1 MTTETLWKQ
10 VSLDLQKEIGQACFL
25 STFSNSTLFEES
37 PASKK
42 PASRKPASEKSAS
55 KKPASRKPASEKSGL
70 ENSKGLTA
78 AYPSQK
84 QGSCVSNSLIPQ
96 SATGVA
102 PKARAGKDRGGRE
115 LASRDVVALASQ
127 DDEAESEETPSLLLV
142 VPNKFTRDNIS
153 SKYLKILKRI
163 IAKYLQSPDEEI
175 SLSIQIRQVTDAIPL
190 PTDFTSVLPQEQ
202 FGNRFS
208 DSRSR
213 DARLFSGGDD
223 WGSPTQRSNGALPGG
238 HSTLA
243 DNNGTLS
250 RGQEVGFNHEMR
262 GDFSPGP
269 NNEPNQNYNRHY
281 KATPN
286 YNSSAGQNLP
296 DLQKTPP
303 FNPRFTFDNF
313 VSGSTNRFAYS
324 ATLGVA
330 EHPGDYYNPLFIFG
344 NVGLGKTHLLQA
356 VANYVIQHYP
366 QKRALYVATETF
378 LNDFL
383 EALKKRRGNQ
393 FREKYRQLDVLILD
407 DVQVLEGKESTQEEI
422 FHTFNYLYE
431 NNKQLIF
438 SSDRPPDALQT
449 LENRLRSRFKSGLLA
464 DIQPPD
470 IETRLIIL
478 QQNVEHQNRKL
489 LSLSRP
495 IIDMPQDVLNFIAEN
510 FKENI
515 RELEGALTKVM
526 AHSQLMGVSPTL
538 DSTSDLLGDLI
549 SHSSTHFLSPQG
561 IIKLATEMFKVS
573 QDELTGQCRK
583 QELVMPRHITMYA
596 MREHTDLSYPA
607 IGTFFSN
614 RDHSSVMH
622 AVSKVT
628 KQIKEKREVYEFVVS
643 LTSKINLARR
653 SLA

>member
-1 MTTETLWKQ
+1 
-10 VSLDLQKEIGQACFL
+10 L
-25 STFSNSTLFEES
+25 STFGNSTLFEEEPTAGRLERKQ
-37 PASKK
+37 PA
-42 PASRKPASEKSAS
+42 E
-55 KKPASRKPASEKSGL
+55 EKSGAQQPAQGKPGTQHPGAGRL
-70 ENSKGLTA
+70 DGKRPTEGL
-78 AYPSQK
+78 PGLGLGSSMSLPEVCSSQN
-84 QGSCVSNSLIPQ
+84 QDSWASDSLISQ
-96 SATGVA
+96 GAVGAT
-102 PKARAGKDRGGRE
+102 PRALVGSGNRGSQGNE
-115 LASRDVVALASQ
+115 LATQNAAELATQNAAELATQNAAELATQNAAELASQ
-127 DDEAESEETPSLLLV
+127 DTEAKPQTTTSLLLV
-142 VPNKFTRDNIS
+142 VPNKLTHDNIA
-153 SKYLKILKRI
+153 SKYLATLKKI
-163 IAKYLQSPDEEI
+163 IARYLPSPDDDI
-175 SLSIQIRQVTDAIPL
+175 SLSIQIRPVADAIPA
-190 PTDFTSVLPQEQ
+190 PTDFTSVLPQAQ
-202 FGNRFS
+202 MDNRFS
-208 DSRSR
+208 NSPSK
-213 DARLFSGGDD
+213 DARPFAGDAD
-223 WGSPTQRSNGALPGG
+223 WEAPSQPSNG
-238 HSTLA
+238 
-243 DNNGTLS
+243 
-250 RGQEVGFNHEMR
+250 
-262 GDFSPGP
+262 
-269 NNEPNQNYNRHY
+269 Y
-281 KATPN
+281 
-286 YNSSAGQNLP
+286 SSVAGQKLP
-296 DLQKTPP
+296 DLPKAPS
-303 FNPRFTFDNF
+303 FNPRFTFENF

-356 VANYVIQHYP
+356 VANYVTQHYP

-407 DVQVLEGKESTQEEI
+407 DIQVLEGKESTQEEI

-431 NNKQLIF
+431 SNKQLIF

-489 LSLSRP
+489 VSLSRP

-549 SHSSTHFLSPQG
+549 SHSSSHFLSPQG
-561 IIKLATEMFKVS
+561 IIKLATEMFKLS
-573 QDELTGQCRK
+573 QEELTGQSRK

-596 MREHTDLSYPA
+596 IREHTDLSYPA
-607 IGTFFSN
+607 IGEFFSN

-622 AVSKVT
+622 AVSKVK
-628 KQIKEKREVYEFVVS
+628 KQIKEKPEVYESVVA

-653 SLA
+653 SRA